1 MKEQSLFDFYA
12 QIKGKSEQYFNIIWM
27 LINAV
32 DNIEEET
39 DEFRK
44 KVYDIDNLYTYQI
57 NKVFTQNGTVDT
69 NVCND
74 IGIINNPEYMC
85 VKEFL
90 FSSKDENDIRIFLK
104 NQKL

>member
-1 MKEQSLFDFYA
+1 MKNNYFLILCSN
-12 QIKGKSEQYFNIIWM
+12 KRKSEQYFNIIWM

-44 KVYDIDNLYTYQI
+44 KVYDIDSLYTYQI
-57 NKVFTQNGTVDT
+57 NKVFTQNETVDT

-74 IGIINNPEYMC
+74 IGILIIQNIY
-85 VKEFL
+85 V
-90 FSSKDENDIRIFLK
+90 
-104 NQKL
+104 